1 MLLNI
6 LRGGREGLITA
17 LLCIPVILFS
27 LSFHEAAHGFA
38 AYKLGDPTARNL
50 GRLTL
55 NPMKHLDL
63 RGALA
68 MLLIGFGW
76 AKPVPIV
83 ARNFKNPRWGMG
95 LSAIAGP
102 LSNLLLGLIGCALYS
117 AASAAWSTEIILSQL
132 AGQGMPIIKW
142 CLWNLA
148 YIFTYM
154 NFALMAFNLIPIPP
168 FDGSRFAYLLLPS
181 KWYFKVMKYEQT
193 LMIVI
198 IVVFL
203 LLSRQGYDPVAY
215 VAGNLM
221 SLICNPLIELFFK
234 LFGYA

>member
-1 MLLNI
+1 MLFDILN
-6 LRGGREGLITA
+6 GGREGLITA
-17 LLCIPVILFS
+17 LLCLPVILFS
-27 LSFHEAAHGFA
+27 LSFHEAAHGYV

-55 NPMKHLDL
+55 NPMKHLDPF
-63 RGALA
+63 GALA

-95 LSAIAGP
+95 ISAIAGP
-102 LSNLLLGLIGCALYS
+102 VSNLILGIVGCVLFS
-117 AASAAWSTEIILSQL
+117 AADAAWGYEIKMAQPLGQSMPILKWSLWEL
-132 AGQGMPIIKW
+132 AG
-142 CLWNLA
+142 
-148 YIFTYM
+148 IFTIM

-198 IVVFL
+198 IVAFL
-203 LLSRQGYDPVAY
+203 ALSYANINPVGF
-215 VAGNLM
+215 VAGGLM
-221 SLICNPLIELFFK
+221 NLICNPLTDLFMK
-234 LFGYA
+234 LF

>member
-1 MLLNI
+1 MLFNI
-6 LRGGREGLITA
+6 LGGGREGLITA
-17 LLCIPVILFS
+17 LLCLPVILFS
-27 LSFHEAAHGFA
+27 LSFHEAAHGYV

-55 NPMKHLDL
+55 NPMKHLDPF
-63 RGALA
+63 GALP

-76 AKPVPIV
+76 AKPVPIT

-95 LSAIAGP
+95 ISAIAGP
-102 LSNLLLGLIGCALYS
+102 VSNLLLGLCGCVLFS
-117 AASAAWSTEIILSQL
+117 AASAAWSLDIYMSQVL
-132 AGQGMPIIKW
+132 GQGTPIIKW
-142 CLWNLA
+142 CLLNLA

-193 LMIVI
+193 LMIII
-198 IVVFL
+198 IVGFL
-203 LLSRQGYDPVAY
+203 ALSRAGFSPVGF
-215 VAGNLM
+215 VAGGLM
-221 SLICNPLIELFFK
+221 DLICNPLTK
-234 LFGYA
+234 LFVKIF

>member
-1 MLLNI
+1 MLFNI
-6 LRGGREGLITA
+6 LNGGREGLITA
-17 LLCIPVILFS
+17 LLCLPVILFS
-27 LSFHEAAHGFA
+27 LSFHEAAHGYV

-55 NPMKHLDL
+55 NPMKHLDPF
-63 RGALA
+63 GALA

-95 LSAIAGP
+95 ITAIAGP
-102 LSNLLLGLIGCALYS
+102 VSNLILGVVGCVLFSAADAAWGYEIKMAQLLGQSMPILK
-117 AASAAWSTEIILSQL
+117 WSLWEL
-132 AGQGMPIIKW
+132 AG
-142 CLWNLA
+142 
-148 YIFTYM
+148 IFTIM

-198 IVVFL
+198 IVAFL
-203 LLSRQGYDPVAY
+203 ALSYANFNPVGF
-215 VAGNLM
+215 VAGGLM
-221 SLICNPLIELFFK
+221 NLICNPLTDLFMK
-234 LFGYA
+234 LF

>member
-1 MLLNI
+1 MLFNI
-6 LRGGREGLITA
+6 LSGGREGLITA
-17 LLCIPVILFS
+17 LLCLPVILFS
-27 LSFHEAAHGFA
+27 LSFHEAAHGYV
-38 AYKLGDPTARNL
+38 AYKLGDPTARNM

-55 NPMKHLDL
+55 NPMKHLDPM
-63 RGALA
+63 GALA

-95 LSAIAGP
+95 ISAIAGP
-102 LSNLLLGLIGCALYS
+102 ISNLILGLVGCVLLS
-117 AASAAWSTEIILSQL
+117 AAQAAWGYEIFMAQRL
-132 AGQGMPIIKW
+132 GQSIPIIKW
-142 CLWNLA
+142 SLLNLA

-181 KWYFKVMKYEQT
+181 KWYFKVMKYEQA

-203 LLSRQGYDPVAY
+203 ALSRAGFSPVSF
-215 VAGNLM
+215 VADGLVN
-221 SLICNPLIELFFK
+221 LICNPLIK
-234 LFGYA
+234 LFRKLIFKV

>member
-1 MLLNI
+1 MLFNI
-6 LRGGREGLITA
+6 LGGGREGLITA
-17 LLCIPVILFS
+17 LLCLPVILFS
-27 LSFHEAAHGFA
+27 LSFHEAAHGYV

-55 NPMKHLDL
+55 NPMKHLDPF
-63 RGALA
+63 GALA

-95 LSAIAGP
+95 ISAIAGP
-102 LSNLLLGLIGCALYS
+102 VSNLLLGLCGCVLFS
-117 AASAAWSTEIILSQL
+117 AASAAWSLDIYMAQVL
-132 AGQGMPIIKW
+132 GQGTPVIKW
-142 CLWNLA
+142 CLLNLA

-193 LMIVI
+193 LMIII
-198 IVVFL
+198 IVGFL
-203 LLSRQGYDPVAY
+203 ALSRAGFSPVGF
-215 VAGNLM
+215 VAGGLM
-221 SLICNPLIELFFK
+221 DLICNPLTELFVKIF
-234 LFGYA
+234 

>member
-1 MLLNI
+1 MLFNI
-6 LRGGREGLITA
+6 LSGGREGLITA
-17 LLCIPVILFS
+17 LLCLPVILFS
-27 LSFHEAAHGFA
+27 LSFHEAAHGYVA
-38 AYKLGDPTARNL
+38 CKLGDPTARNL

-55 NPMKHLDL
+55 NPMKHLDPL
-63 RGALA
+63 GALA
-68 MLLIGFGW
+68 MLVIGFGW

-95 LSAIAGP
+95 ISAIAGP
-102 LSNLLLGLIGCALYS
+102 ISNLILGLIGCVLFS
-117 AASAAWSTEIILSQL
+117 AANAVWGYDIVMAQMLGQSTPIVKWSLL
-132 AGQGMPIIKW
+132 
-142 CLWNLA
+142 NLA

-198 IVVFL
+198 IVAFL
-203 LLSRQGYDPVAY
+203 TLSRAGFSPVSF
-215 VAGNLM
+215 VADGLM
-221 SLICNPLIELFFK
+221 DLICDPLIELFLT
-234 LFGYA
+234 LFGRA

>member
-1 MLLNI
+1 MLFNI
-6 LRGGREGLITA
+6 LNGGREGLITA
-17 LLCIPVILFS
+17 LLCLPVILFS
-27 LSFHEAAHGFA
+27 LSFHEAAHGYV

-55 NPMKHLDL
+55 NPMKHLDPF
-63 RGALA
+63 GALA

-95 LSAIAGP
+95 ISAIAGP
-102 LSNLLLGLIGCALYS
+102 VSNLILGIVGCVLFS
-117 AASAAWSTEIILSQL
+117 AANAAWGYEIEMAQELGQSMPILKWSLWEL
-132 AGQGMPIIKW
+132 AG
-142 CLWNLA
+142 
-148 YIFTYM
+148 IFTIM

-198 IVVFL
+198 IVAFL
-203 LLSRQGYDPVAY
+203 ALSYANFNPVGF
-215 VAGNLM
+215 VAGGLM
-221 SLICNPLIELFFK
+221 NLICNPLTDLFMK
-234 LFGYA
+234 LF

>member
-1 MLLNI
+1 MLFNI
-6 LRGGREGLITA
+6 LGGGREGLITA
-17 LLCIPVILFS
+17 LLCLPVILFS
-27 LSFHEAAHGFA
+27 LSFHEAAHGYV

-55 NPMKHLDL
+55 NPMKHLDPF
-63 RGALA
+63 GALA

-76 AKPVPIV
+76 AKPVPIT

-95 LSAIAGP
+95 ISAIAGP
-102 LSNLLLGLIGCALYS
+102 VSNLLLGLCGCVLFS
-117 AASAAWSTEIILSQL
+117 AASAAWSLDIYMSQVL
-132 AGQGMPIIKW
+132 GQGTPIIKW
-142 CLWNLA
+142 CLLNLA

-193 LMIVI
+193 LMIII
-198 IVVFL
+198 IVGFL
-203 LLSRQGYDPVAY
+203 ALSRAGFSPVGF
-215 VAGNLM
+215 VAGGLM
-221 SLICNPLIELFFK
+221 DLICNPLTK
-234 LFGYA
+234 LFVKIF

>member
-1 MLLNI
+1 MLFNI
-6 LRGGREGLITA
+6 LNGGREGLITA
-17 LLCIPVILFS
+17 LLCLPVILFS
-27 LSFHEAAHGFA
+27 LSFHEAAHGYV

-55 NPMKHLDL
+55 NPMKHLDPF
-63 RGALA
+63 GALA

-95 LSAIAGP
+95 ITAIAGP
-102 LSNLLLGLIGCALYS
+102 VSNLILGVVGCVLFSAADAAWGYEIKMAQLLGQSMPILK
-117 AASAAWSTEIILSQL
+117 WSLWEL
-132 AGQGMPIIKW
+132 AG
-142 CLWNLA
+142 
-148 YIFTYM
+148 IFTIM

-193 LMIVI
+193 LMIII
-198 IVVFL
+198 IVGFL
-203 LLSRQGYDPVAY
+203 ALSRAGFSPVGF
-215 VAGNLM
+215 VAGGLM
-221 SLICNPLIELFFK
+221 DLICNPLTK
-234 LFGYA
+234 LFVKIF

>member
-1 MLLNI
+1 MLFNI
-6 LRGGREGLITA
+6 LSGGREGLITA
-17 LLCIPVILFS
+17 LLCLPVILFS
-27 LSFHEAAHGFA
+27 LSFHEAAHGYI

-55 NPMKHLDL
+55 NPIKHLDPF
-63 RGALA
+63 GALA

-95 LSAIAGP
+95 ISAIAGP
-102 LSNLLLGLIGCALYS
+102 VSNLILGVVGCVFFS
-117 AASAAWSTEIILSQL
+117 AASAAWGLEIYMAQVL
-132 AGQGMPIIKW
+132 GQITPIVKW
-142 CLWNLA
+142 SLLNLA

-198 IVVFL
+198 IVLFL
-203 LLSRQGYDPVAY
+203 ALSRVGYSPVGF
-215 VAGNLM
+215 VAGGLM
-221 SLICNPLIELFFK
+221 DLICTPLTELFMK
-234 LFGYA
+234 LF